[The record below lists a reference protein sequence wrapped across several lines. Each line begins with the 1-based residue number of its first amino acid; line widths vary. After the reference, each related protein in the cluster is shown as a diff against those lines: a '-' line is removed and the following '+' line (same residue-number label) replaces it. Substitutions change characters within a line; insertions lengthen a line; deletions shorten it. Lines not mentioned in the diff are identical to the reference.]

1 MLSNERMKLTFRAG
15 DGLDLFGM
23 GANIIDD
30 GSFEVGYL
38 YVPSL
43 THNVVLNSRKL
54 VEFEC
59 TVTRL
64 N

>member
-1 MLSNERMKLTFRAG
+1 MKLTFRAS
-15 DGLDLFGM
+15 DRLDLFGV
-23 GANIIDD
+23 GANIVDD
-30 GSFEVGYL
+30 GSFEVGHL
-38 YVPSL
+38 YVPSF
-43 THNVVLNSRKL
+43 THNVVLDARKL